1 MASSININQN
11 NNTVSLQDQNRK
23 ITISDNVHEKT
34 VNITQPVTN
43 VVNVTTIGPQGPQGP
58 QFSSTA
64 TSLNDSNKVNN
75 SVVYFDSSSGTFKA
89 DQTRTVENLVDGG
102 NF

>member
-1 MASSININQN
+1 MSS
-11 NNTVSLQDQNRK
+11 
-23 ITISDNVHEKT
+23 
-34 VNITQPVTN
+34 VNITTEKNTVTVN
-43 VVNVTTIGPQGPQGP
+43 GDTSVVTVATQGPQGP
-58 QFSSTA
+58 QFST
-64 TSLNDSNKVNN
+64 TGTNLNDSNKVNN